1 VAPRP
6 SWHAAGADTP
16 ALSEAAIIAGAG
28 AAGSLPMKRIDAK
41 LGAKAVGLEALLE
54 FGRGQKNPKPLL

>member
-1 VAPRP
+1 
-6 SWHAAGADTP
+6 
-16 ALSEAAIIAGAG
+16 
-28 AAGSLPMKRIDAK
+28 MKRIDAK